1 MYPGQF
7 DYRAPHTIEEALE
20 LLTDAEGEVELLAGG
35 HSLVP
40 TMKTGLADPDLLIDI
55 TNIDDLQGVEVGEE
69 TTTFGALTT
78 YATIADHEG
87 AQETCPTLTEAAE
100 QVGDIQVRNR
110 GTIGGNVAHAD
121 PASDLPGA
129 VLAEGATIHVQG
141 PDGSREVDADEFFFG
156 MYATD
161 VGPDEILTAVEV
173 PNADENTVGSYVKKP
188 NPASGYALV
197 GVAVSLQVEGG
208 TIESARLG
216 ANGAI
221 DHGTRLEAVEEALEG
236 ETIGDGLA
244 EEAASHATEG
254 IDDFLFMEDLHAS
267 AEFRQQLLKV
277 YTERALDSAF
287 ERAGERIEA

>member
-1 MYPGQF
+1 MYPGTF
-7 DYRAPHTIEEALE
+7 DYRRPQTVEEAIE
-20 LLTDAEGEVELLAGG
+20 LLTDSEGEVELLAGG

-40 TMKTGLADPDLLIDI
+40 TMKSGLADPDLLIDI
-55 TNIDDLQGVEVGEE
+55 SDIDELQGIEVGEE
-69 TTTFGALTT
+69 TTTFGALTN

-87 AQETCPTLTEAAE
+87 ARETCPTLTDAAG

-129 VLAEGATIHVQG
+129 VLAEDAIIHVRG
-141 PDGSREVDADEFFFG
+141 PDGSREVSVDDFFFG

-161 VGPDEILTAVEV
+161 VDPDEILTAVEV
-173 PNADENTVGSYVKKP
+173 PNADENTIGTYVKKP

-197 GVAVSLQVEGG
+197 GVAVSLQVDGD

-221 DHGTRLEAVEEALEG
+221 DHGTRLEPVEEALEG
-236 ETIGDGLA
+236 QTIAEGLA
-244 EEAASHATEG
+244 EDAAAHAGEG
-254 IDDFLFMEDLHAS
+254 IDEFLFMEDLHAS

-277 YTERALDSAF
+277 YTERALDTAL

>member
-1 MYPGQF
+1 MYPSSF
-7 DYRAPHTIEEALE
+7 DYRRPQTVAEALE
-20 LLTDAEGEVELLAGG
+20 LQADADGEVELLAGG
-35 HSLVP
+35 HSLIP
-40 TMKTGLADPDLLIDI
+40 TMKSGLAEPDLLIDI
-55 TNIDDLQGVEVGEE
+55 SDIDELRGVEVGDE

-78 YATIADHEG
+78 YATIANHEG
-87 AQETCPTLTEAAE
+87 AQETCPTLTAAAS

-129 VLAEGATIHVQG
+129 VLAENATVHVQG
-141 PDGSREVDADEFFFG
+141 PDGAREIPIDEFFFG

-173 PNADENTVGSYVKKP
+173 PNADDNTVGTYVKKP

-197 GVAVSLQVEGG
+197 GVAVSLQVAGG
-208 TIESARLG
+208 TVESARVA

-221 DHGTRLEAVEEALEG
+221 DHGTRLASVEDALAG
-236 ETIGDGLA
+236 EQIDDDLA
-244 EEAASHATEG
+244 ESASAG
-254 IDDFLFMEDLHAS
+254 AGDDIEEYLFMEDLHAS

-277 YTERALDSAF
+277 YTERALDAAF
-287 ERAGERIEA
+287 ERAGERVEA